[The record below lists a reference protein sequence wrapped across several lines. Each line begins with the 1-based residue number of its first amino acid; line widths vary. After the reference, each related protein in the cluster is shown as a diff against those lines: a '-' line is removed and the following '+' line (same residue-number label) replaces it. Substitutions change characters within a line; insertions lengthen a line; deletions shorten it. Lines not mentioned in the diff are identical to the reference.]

1 VGRRMNHMLVAELL
15 AEDQRL
21 IEIGESLRAAR
32 DKGDANA
39 VRHGET
45 LLLKRNNMRS
55 LIIAEMDR
63 SEWVLYELQRVESEF
78 IENGYI
84 SPSL

>member
-1 VGRRMNHMLVAELL
+1 MNHMLVAELL

-21 IEIGESLRAAR
+21 IEIGENLRAAR

-45 LLLKRNNMRS
+45 QLLKRNNMRS

-63 SEWVLYELQRVESEF
+63 SEWVLYELQRVQSEF

>member
-1 VGRRMNHMLVAELL
+1 MNHMLVAELL

-32 DKGDANA
+32 ERGDEKA
-39 VRHGET
+39 VHHAET
-45 LLLKRNNMRS
+45 QLLKRNNMRN

-63 SEWVLYELQRVESEF
+63 SEWVLYEFQRVQSEF
-78 IENGYI
+78 IQNGYI